1 MDDRRDLLVVIDRDA
16 DADRVL
22 ASLRGVAQVA
32 QVLPPR
38 LALLTGDGPVTVPGA
53 TVYTEDVPDS
63 VLAELS
69 PVERAFVSAWRSRRA
84 GKRRPGAGLPWDAPG
99 HLPPDRPPGINR

>member
-22 ASLRGVAQVA
+22 ASLRRVAQVV

-38 LALLTGDGPVTVPGA
+38 LALIAGDGPVTVPGA
-53 TVYTEDVPDS
+53 TAYTEDVPDN

-69 PVERAFVSAWRSRRA
+69 PVERAFVAAWRSRRA
-84 GKRRPGAGLPWDAPG
+84 GKRRPGEGLPWDAPG
-99 HLPPDRPPGINR
+99 HLPPDRPPGTAR